1 MNLVLDTHAVIWYLL
16 DDPQLPTAVGR
27 LIDEAAETGDSVF
40 VSAISLVEI
49 VYLAERGRIA
59 QESYDRLAR
68 ELNDDTSAFI
78 LAAVDAEVV
87 QQMRNVRRSAVP
99 DMPDRIIAATA
110 LHLGSPLVTRDR
122 RLQSLGIR
130 TLW

>member
-16 DDPQLPTAVGR
+16 DDLQLPPSIGQ
-27 LIDEAAETGDSVF
+27 LIDQAAETGDSIF
-40 VSAISLVEI
+40 ISAISLVEI
-49 VYLAERGRIA
+49 VYLTERGRIA

-68 ELNDDTSAFI
+68 ELNDDASAFI
-78 LAAVDAEVV
+78 LVAVDAEVV
-87 QQMRNVRRSAVP
+87 KEMRNVRRSVVP

-110 LHLGSPLVTRDR
+110 LHLRSPLVTRDR
-122 RLQSLGIR
+122 RLQSLGMQ

>member
-1 MNLVLDTHAVIWYLL
+1 MNLALDTHAVIWYLL
-16 DDPQLPTAVGR
+16 DDPQLPTTIGG
-27 LIDEAAETGDSVF
+27 LIDEAAEIGDSVF

-68 ELNDDTSAFI
+68 ELDDDKSAFV
-78 LAAVDAEVV
+78 LASVDADVV
-87 QQMRNVRRSAVP
+87 QQMRHVRRSAVP

-110 LHLGSPLVTRDR
+110 LHLDSPLVTRDR
-122 RLQSLGIR
+122 RLQNLGIR